1 VIDIPAAYNP
11 RVAYGC
17 AVITPQAER
26 LAQFLATYAGVKG
39 QQLTEPLPGEP
50 EEF

>member
-26 LAQFLATYAGVKG
+26 LAQFLASAQAKAVLRQAGFG
-39 QQLTEPLPGEP
+39 G
-50 EEF
+50 